1 MFGAK
6 CYTELS
12 NVVTHV
18 VAAKHGTVKVDAARK
33 RGGMK
38 IVWLAW
44 FTDSIA
50 LWRRQDETPYL
61 LDDPSPDVTQPTSIL
76 DSSQVPTDPELGND
90 DWDEDVTEI
99 SKAEGGAAESL
110 NLADI
115 DWNDVNDEVDAAM
128 NESDDEDSRSDKSGM
143 RSGNVSEE
151 EESWTDGSQSGISIT
166 NLTPRK
172 RKRLRSITPS
182 EMTVNG
188 NKDSLRSPLAKRKKL
203 AAARSGAS
211 RLKDSISAGDLAGSE
226 KLLLADS
233 TKEDLREEDEE
244 EEEDNEDDEEEEIE
258 GDIDDDFLAGALEED
273 WG

>member
-1 MFGAK
+1 M
-6 CYTELS
+6 
-12 NVVTHV
+12 
-18 VAAKHGTVKVDAARK
+18 KVDAARK

-61 LDDPSPDVTQPTSIL
+61 LDDPSPDVAQPTSIL

-151 EESWTDGSQSGISIT
+151 EESWTDGSQSGIRYGQQIVWLADNTDLFLASIT

-182 EMTVNG
+182 ETTVNG

-244 EEEDNEDDEEEEIE
+244 EEEASEDDEEEEIEE